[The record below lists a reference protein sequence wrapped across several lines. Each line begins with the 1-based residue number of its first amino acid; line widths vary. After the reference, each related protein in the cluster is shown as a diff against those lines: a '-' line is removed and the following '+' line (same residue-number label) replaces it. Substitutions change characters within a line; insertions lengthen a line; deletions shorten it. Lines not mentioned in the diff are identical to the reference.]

1 MKHVSSSKGK
11 HDGAAKP
18 SYRRGKPPTLSR
30 SAAKTAGRPRGDVS
44 FRALAESITDLFFA
58 LDKNLTYTYL
68 NATCEILTGMPARR
82 AVGRSFEEILPPSAE
97 RDAAVALLREVLRT
111 REPTTTFSELA
122 LRDRRLTL
130 EMHVYPSPTGL
141 SVYARDITERREAEE
156 RMRLLET
163 GFENVS
169 DSIVIM
175 KAVEPDSPRIVYANP
190 AFYRMFG
197 YVPSEAAGDAE
208 WTNPLHWL
216 SDEMIRQIGDESRG
230 RAPLHTEIPATRK
243 DGSTF
248 PMETRIS
255 PIHGTDGAY
264 SHYIAIMRDIAD
276 RKRIEE
282 QLAQS
287 QKMEAIGKLAG
298 GVAHDFNNLLT
309 VISGYCDIALDSVP
323 KGHPIESELAEI
335 KRAAQRATGLTSQ
348 LLAFSRKQIM
358 QPKVFNVNNLI
369 TGMEQMLRRLIREDI
384 ELVISGHPE
393 LWKIRADPGQIEQA
407 IMNLVVNARDAM
419 SSGGRLSVE
428 TANQSLNETYRWEH
442 PEVRPGEYVMVAVSD
457 TGAGMDKGTLSR
469 IFEPFFTTKEK
480 GRGTGLGL
488 PTAYGI
494 IKQSDGYIFCYSE
507 LGKGTTFK
515 IYLPRAS
522 TEVDGELTSAA
533 AGLDLRGKATILLV
547 EDEEAVRSLACT
559 VLTAQGYTV
568 IEARDGEE
576 ALSLMGKGGLGVEL
590 LLTDVV
596 MPRMNGKE
604 LARRISAMLP
614 GVRVLFMSGYTEN
627 VVAREDIL
635 GPGTDFI
642 QKPFDTKALLRK
654 IKENLSGKG

>member
-1 MKHVSSSKGK
+1 V
-11 HDGAAKP
+11 
-18 SYRRGKPPTLSR
+18 R
-30 SAAKTAGRPRGDVS
+30 
-44 FRALAESITDLFFA
+44 
-58 LDKNLTYTYL
+58 
-68 NATCEILTGMPARR
+68 
-82 AVGRSFEEILPPSAE
+82 
-97 RDAAVALLREVLRT
+97 
-111 REPTTTFSELA
+111 
-122 LRDRRLTL
+122 
-130 EMHVYPSPTGL
+130 VYPFRGGI
-141 SVYARDITERREAEE
+141 SVYFRVTTERREAEE

-369 TGMEQMLRRLIREDI
+369 TSMEQMLRRLIREDI

-393 LWKIRADPGQIEQA
+393 LWKIRADPGQIEQV

-428 TANQSLNETYRWEH
+428 TANQSLDETYRWEH

-522 TEVDGELTSAA
+522 AEVDGELTSAA

-547 EDEEAVRSLACT
+547 EDEEAVRNLART

-604 LARRISAMLP
+604 LARKISAMLP